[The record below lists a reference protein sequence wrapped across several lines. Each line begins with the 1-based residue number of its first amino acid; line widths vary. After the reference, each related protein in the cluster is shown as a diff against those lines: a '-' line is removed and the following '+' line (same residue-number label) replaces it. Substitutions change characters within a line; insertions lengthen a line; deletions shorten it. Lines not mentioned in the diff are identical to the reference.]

1 MKYKLLIVS
10 SDPTILSWSSLE
22 SKKKAI
28 LNALNKTPNGE
39 WEIEIRQQTLAPK
52 IVDNRIEHQWYNDFS
67 YPLFRAGYHFIYLH
81 FSKKQWE
88 ELKLDRKLRGVNQID
103 TDFVGES
110 YGWGDENTLRGQTRQ
125 NQFVQNSLHEMSH
138 ELARTTNVTDLT
150 HPYHNKNKDISG
162 IFVNY
167 DMANWQPVYQT
178 GMKKVGLLTKI
189 IELTKQL
196 ININKPVEKPAVV
209 LARPDKLTPLVER
222 KANEIVALMEKR
234 GMPVRVVEGFRSV
247 QKQDELYAQGRT
259 KPGAIVT
266 TARGGE
272 SFHNYGVAVDFVFRK
287 EGYNATQKQWEI
299 LGKVGES
306 VGFEWGG
313 RWTKFVDRP
322 HFEMKLG
329 YTLNDFQQNK
339 VDWKRFQ

>member
-1 MKYKLLIVS
+1 MKYKLLIIS
-10 SDPTILSWSSLE
+10 SDPTILKWKSLE
-22 SKKKAI
+22 SKKKFI
-28 LNALNKTPNGE
+28 LDGLNQTKNGA
-39 WEIEIRQQTLAPK
+39 WEVEIRYQAVSPTV
-52 IVDNRIEHQWYNDFS
+52 INGRIEQKWYNDFS
-67 YPLFRAGYHFIYLH
+67 YPLFREGYQFIYLH
-81 FSKKQWE
+81 FSMKQWDD
-88 ELKLDRKLRGVNQID
+88 LKLDSSLRGANQID

-110 YGWGDENTLRGQTRQ
+110 YGRGDESTLRGRTRQ
-125 NQFVQNSLHEMSH
+125 NQFVQNVLHEMSH
-138 ELARTTNVTDLT
+138 EIARTTKVPDLT
-150 HPYHNKNKDISG
+150 HPYHDKNKDISG
-162 IFVNY
+162 IFKTY

-196 ININKPVEKPAVV
+196 INLNKPAEKPPVV
-209 LARPDKLTPLVER
+209 WTRPDKLTPLVER
-222 KANEIVALMEKR
+222 KANEIVALMEQK
-234 GMPVRVVEGFRSV
+234 GMPVRVVEGFRSI

-266 TARGGE
+266 NARGGE
-272 SFHNYGVAVDFVFRK
+272 SFHNHGVAVDFVFRK
-287 EGYNATQKQWEI
+287 EGYNATQKQWET